1 MPLQQMG
8 QRWRRYQ
15 AVVPF
20 IPSPEGES
28 CKPGAVGTSRQE
40 AQTHDR
46 LWRSLKTSQAS
57 WTSNQANLGTG
68 GRPGSHG
75 LPTHRAHHPLPVPPH
90 SKARVKLVPLRVHP
104 CVCVCVGGQRAR
116 TEPRRSQHFT
126 PGPGLEVDA
135 SGPPAPPA
143 LLPVPTVVFHLQQG
157 LFSKSGLKWLGLS
170 SLLLYELKTK
180 PKKKEKIKQKK
191 NPNNYKYKDSHSPDA
206 CSLCES

>member
-1 MPLQQMG
+1 MELCVLLRPEMPLQQRG

-104 CVCVCVGGQRAR
+104 CVCVCVWEGSAPARSRGGHNISHQGPGWRWTR
-116 TEPRRSQHFT
+116 RGRPRRQPSS
-126 PGPGLEVDA
+126 PY
-135 SGPPAPPA
+135 
-143 LLPVPTVVFHLQQG
+143 LQWYFIYSRG
-157 LFSKSGLKWLGLS
+157 
-170 SLLLYELKTK
+170 
-180 PKKKEKIKQKK
+180 
-191 NPNNYKYKDSHSPDA
+191 
-206 CSLCES
+206 CSARAV